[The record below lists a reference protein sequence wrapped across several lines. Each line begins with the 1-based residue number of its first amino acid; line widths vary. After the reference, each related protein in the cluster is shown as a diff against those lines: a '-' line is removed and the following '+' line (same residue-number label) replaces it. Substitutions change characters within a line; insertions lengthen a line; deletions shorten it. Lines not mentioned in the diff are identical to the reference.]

1 MNIKYRLIIL
11 FLFPSLIYSQK
22 FTLSGKISDAQSGD
36 ALLYANVRVLNTT
49 LGTAAN
55 INGEFELKLAEGKY
69 TLVASYIGYYSDT
82 VTVDLSSNLQGVD
95 FSLTKTEI
103 LLPEIVI
110 LPGKNPALEI
120 IRKAIVEKKQR
131 NEKLNTYEFEAY
143 TKGLIRTTDE
153 ISARGRSVSA
163 GIGGGQD
170 SADLKITGILEN
182 QSKGYFK
189 KPDQFKEV
197 IIARKQSANFP
208 PTINTITGGR
218 LIQNFY
224 EDDIGFFGGD
234 LPGPISVDALDY
246 YYYYLDKVILK
257 NDRKFFKIFMKP
269 ENSDDPGFIG
279 SIFINDSTYELI
291 QVELELNRAAN
302 PGGIFDTISI
312 FQQFSSY
319 DDIYM
324 PADYRLFAKGNFLGL
339 ARFGFELNTILYD
352 YKINPEL
359 SDDIFTKAV
368 VTVLPDADKKDSLYW
383 TSTQT
388 IPNTNEEDKA
398 YRRIDSLK
406 NVPVTFWDQFSWLS
420 TRTYFSENFALNG
433 TLNFWRFNSVEG
445 FTPRLGF
452 YLDDYLDQRLNS
464 SVDLAYGFSDKRF
477 KTDFAFEYLLGN
489 YRTTSLT
496 LNAYNSIKILF
507 GSSDEYADLTASL
520 LALLNKEEFRNYYY
534 SAGFDIKVESEVF
547 PVLAL
552 IAGFLNRKDKNAQN
566 NTDFAFFRKDQE
578 YPTNLSIYETTINAI
593 TAGFK
598 LDFRD
603 YIEDGYFRRR
613 TSFGSSYTTFEGD
626 VTHSN
631 KDLLSSVLDFTTYRL
646 FINNFTRTFRSASVN
661 LKLFGMY
668 NVGTLPYQDMYALP
682 GNINLLSKSF
692 TFRTLRMNEIFGERV
707 ATLNLEYNFN
717 DELFKLLRIP
727 GLKDWEI
734 TLNVFFN
741 SAVTEIGSES
751 TALLPVKIKTFNK
764 PFYEL
769 GFGLGQGIIP
779 LQLEFA
785 WKLNYRGSNN
795 FVISLNIFAF

>member
-1 MNIKYRLIIL
+1 MYIKYCLIAL
-11 FLFPSLIYSQK
+11 FFFPSLIYSQ
-22 FTLSGKISDAQSGD
+22 TLSLSGGISDSQSGN
-36 ALLYANVRVLNTT
+36 ALPYANVRVLNTT

-55 INGEFELKLAEGKY
+55 INGEFELKLARGSY

-82 VTVDLSSNLQGVD
+82 ATVELSSNLRGVN
-95 FSLTKTEI
+95 FSLTKTDI

-110 LPGKNPALEI
+110 LPGENPALAV
-120 IRKAIVEKKQR
+120 IRKAIEKKKER
-131 NEKLNTYEFEAY
+131 NKKLNTYEFEAY

-153 ISARGRSVSA
+153 ISARGRTVSA
-163 GIGGGQD
+163 GVGAGED

-189 KPDQFKEV
+189 KPDQFKET

-224 EDDIGFFGGD
+224 EDNIAFFGGD
-234 LPGPISVDALDY
+234 LPGPISEDALDY
-246 YYYYLDKVILK
+246 YYYYIDKVVLK
-257 NDRKFFKIFMKP
+257 NNRKVFKLFMKP
-269 ENSDDPGFIG
+269 KSSDDPGFIG
-279 SIFINDSTYELI
+279 SIFINDSTFELI

-312 FQQFSSY
+312 FQQFTSY

-359 SDDIFTKAV
+359 SEDIFTKAI
-368 VTVLPDADKKDSLYW
+368 VTVVPDADKKDSLYW

-398 YRRIDSLK
+398 YKRIDSLR

-420 TRTYFSENFALNG
+420 TRTYFSENFAING
-433 TLNFWRFNSVEG
+433 TLNLWRFNSVEG

-452 YLDDYLDQRLNS
+452 YFEDDLDQRLNS

-477 KTDFAFEYLLGN
+477 KTDFAFEYLLGD
-489 YRTTSLT
+489 YRTTSINF
-496 LNAYNSIKILF
+496 NAYNSIKILF

-534 SAGFDIKVESEVF
+534 SAGFDFKVESEVF

-552 IAGFLNRKDKNAQN
+552 SAGFLNRKDKSAQN
-566 NTDFAFFRKDQE
+566 NTDFAFFRKDKE
-578 YPTNLSIYETTINAI
+578 YHVNPLIYETSINAI

-613 TSFGSSYTTFEGD
+613 TSLGKSYTNFSGD
-626 VTHSN
+626 VTYSN
-631 KDLLSSVLDFTTYRL
+631 SDWLGSDLEFTTYRL
-646 FINNFTRTFRSASVN
+646 YIDNFTRTFRSAFLN
-661 LKLFGMY
+661 IKLFGMY
-668 NVGTLPYQDMYALP
+668 NFGALPYQDMYALP

-692 TFRTLRMNEIFGERV
+692 TFRTLRVNEIFGERV
-707 ATLNLEYNFN
+707 ATLNLEYNLR

-727 GLKDWEI
+727 GFKDWEI
-734 TLNVFFN
+734 TLNLFYN
-741 SAVTEIGSES
+741 SAVTEIGDES
-751 TALLPVKIKTFNK
+751 ASLLPVKIETFNK
-764 PFYEL
+764 PFYEI

-779 LQLEFA
+779 LELEFA

-795 FVISLNIFAF
+795 FVISLNTFAF